1 MGKSILIIVLGM
13 SVIVGFF
20 ILKLNA
26 NSKENLST
34 TVNMFEQT
42 QARLIANSGVEIYL
56 EKLKDDIT
64 MLGQTYNNNN
74 LFGGIYDINISGP
87 DSEVVVRSTA
97 HFMGVNHTSIV
108 KAAADKLPV
117 FPVPGAMYVD
127 ADAIDKVKINGSI
140 TISGYDHDIN
150 GNPQDSEEN
159 DLPGIA
165 VTDPSHVGIL
175 AGNIGG
181 GATVEGTGGSPSI
194 QVATNGI
201 DWEEYAEDVESDP
214 DIIIN
219 SSTNLNDIH
228 DLGTIA
234 TPKSTFVNGDITF
247 NKNLEG
253 CGILVVNGNLSIN
266 GNFTYRGIVIAY
278 QNSTITTKLNGNG
291 KIYGAMI
298 IAGSSANLEIS
309 NGNFSLLYSLDAIN
323 HIGSLL
329 KARRFNILSWW
340 E

>member
-13 SVIVGFF
+13 SVLVAFI

-42 QARLIANSGVEIYL
+42 QARIIANSGVEIYL
-56 EKLKDDIT
+56 EKLKADMS
-64 MLGQTYNNNN
+64 MLGNTYNNNS
-74 LFGGIYDINISGP
+74 LFGGNYNVSISGP
-87 DSEVVVRSTA
+87 DSEVVVTSTA
-97 HFMGVNHTSIV
+97 TFMGVTHTSIV

-127 ADAIDKVKINGSI
+127 ADAINKVKINGSI
-140 TISGYDHDIN
+140 TVSGYDHDIN
-150 GNPQDSEEN
+150 GNPVATGN

-165 VTDPSHVGIL
+165 VEDPSHVGII

-181 GATVEGTGGSPSI
+181 AATVEGTGGSPSI
-194 QVATNGI
+194 QNVTNGI
-201 DWEEYAEDVESDP
+201 DWEAYAEDVASNP
-214 DIIIN
+214 DIILN
-219 SSTNLNDIH
+219 SSTDLNTIAN
-228 DLGTIA
+228 LGTVA
-234 TPKSTFVNGDITF
+234 QPKTTFVNGDIAF
-247 NKNLEG
+247 NKNIEG

-266 GNFTYRGIVIAY
+266 GTFTYRGIIIAY
-278 QNSTITTKLNGNG
+278 QDAEITTKLNGNG
-291 KIYGAMI
+291 KVYGAMVV
-298 IAGSSANLEIS
+298 AGSSANLEIS
-309 NGNFSLLYSLDAIN
+309 NGNFDLFYSWEALQ

-329 KARRFNILSWW
+329 KTRRFNILSWW